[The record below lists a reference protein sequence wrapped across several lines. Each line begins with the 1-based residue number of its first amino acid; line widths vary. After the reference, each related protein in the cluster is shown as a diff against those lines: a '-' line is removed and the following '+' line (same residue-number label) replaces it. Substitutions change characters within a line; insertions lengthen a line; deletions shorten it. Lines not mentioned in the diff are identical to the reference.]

1 MYVLRTLNANP
12 PFFIMISL
20 LDVKGYSMIV
30 EPVEGNPVPR
40 RDGIDRND
48 LILPEIQME
57 STDVDRSTFLKSSF
71 DMIWNAAG
79 WSASQNYDRGCLER
93 LVKEK
98 VKIHFIF
105 RLNNRYRYGFNWDYS

>member
-57 STDVDRSTFLKSSF
+57 STDVDRSTLLKSSF

-79 WSASQNYDRGCLER
+79 WSASQNYDKMVSGEVSKRKGKNSFYFQTR
-93 LVKEK
+93 
-98 VKIHFIF
+98 
-105 RLNNRYRYGFNWDYS
+105 